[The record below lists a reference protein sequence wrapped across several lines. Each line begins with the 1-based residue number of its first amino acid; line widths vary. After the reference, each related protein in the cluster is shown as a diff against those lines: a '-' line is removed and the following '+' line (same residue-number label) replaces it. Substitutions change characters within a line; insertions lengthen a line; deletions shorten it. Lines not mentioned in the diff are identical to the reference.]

1 MVCGFNACYDE
12 LPICKDCLTFVQD
25 LLTEECKTCQKTANL
40 CQCDKSENLR
50 FAFFYGSY
58 YSQKLIYL
66 LKSSAD
72 TEAVDFL
79 AELLAD
85 AIGLNPKRYDG
96 IAFVP
101 RNLRNLRFVGCD
113 QAQELAKSLSR
124 KYNLPIINAL
134 ERLKGREQKH
144 LSHAQ
149 RVKNVKNKYRL
160 KPDFHIEEPYGKI
173 LLIDDIYTTG
183 ATMKTCAELL
193 RGKIARAVVPIT
205 LSKTNHL
212 NKKGS

>member
-1 MVCGFNACYDE
+1 M
-12 LPICKDCLTFVQD
+12 IH
-25 LLTEECKTCQKTANL
+25 
-40 CQCDKSENLR
+40 
-50 FAFFYGSY
+50 
-58 YSQKLIYL
+58 L
-66 LKSSAD
+66 LKSTAD

-79 AELLAD
+79 AELLVN
-85 AIGLNPKRYDG
+85 AIGFNPKGFDA

-101 RNLRNLRFVGCD
+101 RNLRNFRLAGCD
-113 QAQELAKSLSR
+113 QAEALAQSLSR

-160 KPDFHIEEPYGKI
+160 NPDFHIEEPMNKI

-205 LSKTNHL
+205 LSKTNYL

>member
-12 LPICKDCLTFVQD
+12 LPICKDCLTLVQE

-50 FAFFYGSY
+50 FAFFYGSFC
-58 YSQKLIYL
+58 SQQLIHL

-85 AIGLNPKRYDG
+85 AIGFNPKGFDA
-96 IAFVP
+96 IAYVP
-101 RNLRNLRFVGCD
+101 RNRRNLRRFGCD

-124 KYNLPIINAL
+124 KYNLPVINAL
-134 ERLKGREQKH
+134 EQLKGREQKL
-144 LSHAQ
+144 LSRGQ
-149 RVKNVKNKYRL
+149 RVKDTKNKYRL
-160 KPDFHIEEPYGKI
+160 KPDFHIEEPMNKI
-173 LLIDDIYTTG
+173 LLIDDVYTTG
-183 ATMKTCAELL
+183 ASMKICAKLL